1 MSNWKKLLKEETERS
16 AKNIVLSNGVK
27 NASVPLKEKSGERGG
42 QGFFDKLKNFV
53 LAKKPIAALLAVTAC
68 FLIVFPTV
76 FALKNASAETTEIML
91 DINPSVLFI
100 TDKKGNVKSVK
111 AANSDADVILSDED
125 ILNELKGK
133 PVSES
138 VEIFIDNAARLGY
151 IDLDSDENA
160 VKITSAKDGK
170 QTDEIV
176 TATKKYFREKGVYS
190 VVLKETVSVNSL
202 AEKTGLSVSGERDF
216 KSAAKNL
223 PELYGERNVT
233 DMEQAYDDYI
243 VSGLYNLVKNKI
255 SNIVDG
261 AALILRMKVVNFEIK
276 LCTGGKDY
284 WNAGNSLFARDLVEK
299 MENLIAEYAEITGGK
314 HVIKSAWDLDNV
326 IFDYCELFGGID
338 NETNLKDY
346 LKKTEEYLDSLTT
359 DIVKSNESK
368 FVAVLDKT
376 DLDTMGYE
384 TLTRVPQSIS
394 EYRRDLCKVLSGL
407 FVSREKEY
415 KETYEKQRTP
425 VSEEEYDKY
434 YDKIIG
440 NYGSLENFWK
450 KIK

>member
-1 MSNWKKLLKEETERS
+1 MC
-16 AKNIVLSNGVK
+16 
-27 NASVPLKEKSGERGG
+27 
-42 QGFFDKLKNFV
+42 D
-53 LAKKPIAALLAVTAC
+53 
-68 FLIVFPTV
+68 
-76 FALKNASAETTEIML
+76 
-91 DINPSVLFI
+91 
-100 TDKKGNVKSVK
+100 
-111 AANSDADVILSDED
+111 
-125 ILNELKGK
+125 LKGK
-133 PVSES
+133 TAIAGEMNRFEINVQLNKIAEGNEKAFENLYNGIKGGVYSFAYSYMKNREDAEDIVQTVFLKIKKNIDKFDGKNGLPWILQITKNTALGELRSRKVYDNFVELNLGKDEAVS
-138 VEIFIDNAARLGY
+138 I
-151 IDLDSDENA
+151 DENDFDSP
-160 VKITSAKDGK
+160 VTSAKDGK

-255 SNIVDG
+255 SNIVNG

-299 MENLIAEYAEITGGK
+299 MENLIAGYAEITGGK

-326 IFDYCELFGGID
+326 IFDYCELFGGISK
-338 NETNLKDY
+338 ETDLDEY
-346 LKKTEEYLDSLTT
+346 LQKTTEYLDSLTT